1 MHTICCDRKGAE
13 TLLQQKNKASLLFSI
28 WMMVKLVNMIYQ
40 MVIVMAKVVRK

>member
-1 MHTICCDRKGAE
+1 MKGVE
-13 TLLQQKNKASLLFSI
+13 TLSQQRNKASLLSSI

>member
-1 MHTICCDRKGAE
+1 MKGVE
-13 TLLQQKNKASLLFSI
+13 LLSQQKNKVSLLFSI

>member
-1 MHTICCDRKGAE
+1 MKGVEA
-13 TLLQQKNKASLLFSI
+13 LLQQKNKASLLFSI

>member
-1 MHTICCDRKGAE
+1 MKGVEA
-13 TLLQQKNKASLLFSI
+13 LSQQKNKVSLLFSI

>member
-1 MHTICCDRKGAE
+1 MKGVEA
-13 TLLQQKNKASLLFSI
+13 LSQQRNKASLLFSI